1 MQHQQQPSQ
10 QSGPKGSIT
19 HGTPVNAVG
28 PPIHVQST
36 TTLSPR
42 FDSILRQTPPNDKLG
57 SITQG
62 TPLHLPSH
70 HLPEKR
76 VYDFYKNNRHSPAQ
90 PSQPQ
95 QPNSQSSTFG
105 AYNRTAAYALDQQQ
119 QLSSRQIIM
128 NDYITSQ
135 QMHGQ
140 RSGQRPDK
148 ESPSPRSSSMAGS
161 PASLY
166 YEKEQ
171 QRSRAEYMSR
181 ASPAEHTNRWV
192 D

>member
-1 MQHQQQPSQ
+1 MQHQQSQQPSQ

-28 PPIHVQST
+28 PPIHVQSS

-42 FDSILRQTPPNDKLG
+42 FDSILRQTPPNADKLG

-62 TPLHLPSH
+62 TPVHLPSH
-70 HLPEKR
+70 HLSDKR
-76 VYDFYKNNRHSPAQ
+76 VYDYYKNNRHSPAQ
-90 PSQPQ
+90 PPPQ
-95 QPNSQSSTFG
+95 QPNAQSSTFG
-105 AYNRTAAYALDQQQ
+105 AYARTAAYALDQQQ

-140 RSGQRPDK
+140 RSGQRSDK
-148 ESPSPRSSSMAGS
+148 ESPSPRSSSIAGS

-181 ASPAEHTNRWV
+181 ASPAEHTNR
-192 D
+192 